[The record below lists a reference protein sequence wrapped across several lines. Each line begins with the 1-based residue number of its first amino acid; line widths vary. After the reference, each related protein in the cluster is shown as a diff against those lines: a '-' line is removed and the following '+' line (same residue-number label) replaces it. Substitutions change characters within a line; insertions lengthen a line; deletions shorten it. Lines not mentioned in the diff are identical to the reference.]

1 MDHNSVHRDESALAR
16 IQAQFQL
23 NTNEFK
29 FVSRLELPHNS
40 SSNLNFNL
48 SPIAAVGKEE
58 AIGFA
63 QFVDL
68 PTPGLSDDS
77 PLLKQPGN

>member
-29 FVSRLELPHNS
+29 FVSRLELPNNS

-58 AIGFA
+58 AIGNHPRIA
-63 QFVDL
+63 GQEL
-68 PTPGLSDDS
+68 AS
-77 PLLKQPGN
+77 